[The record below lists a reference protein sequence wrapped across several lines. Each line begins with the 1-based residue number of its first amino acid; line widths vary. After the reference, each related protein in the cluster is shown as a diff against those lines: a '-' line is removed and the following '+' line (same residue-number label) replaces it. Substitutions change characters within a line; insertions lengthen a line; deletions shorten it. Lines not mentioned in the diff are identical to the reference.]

1 MFFASRLARRRFFA
15 LALAAL
21 ATPVLAEPSA
31 ALSADDQSLLE
42 RARTYLLGL
51 TSAMGRFTQTD
62 PRGHVTT
69 GTFYLRRPG
78 RARFEYDPPSG
89 LVVAS
94 NGFRVAVL
102 NRRLGTLDA
111 YPLGATPLGV
121 LLSRDIRIDKNVE
134 VGAVKRRPGGFEI
147 VARQAS
153 KRNEGEISLDFN
165 DAPTAL
171 AGWAITDAQGGVT
184 RVKLADFGL
193 SKAMPNWYFELAPT
207 GAGRNAPDLQT
218 TPDAAKSPS
227 P

>member
-1 MFFASRLARRRFFA
+1 MSRVVWPDRRRFFA
-15 LALAAL
+15 LALAAVAAPAL
-21 ATPVLAEPSA
+21 AAEPA
-31 ALSADDQSLLE
+31 GLSKDDQALVE

-51 TSAMGRFTQTD
+51 SSAMGRFTQTD
-62 PRGHVTT
+62 PHGHVTT

-134 VGAVKRRPGGFEI
+134 VGSVKRRPGGFEV

-165 DAPTAL
+165 DSPMAL

-207 GAGRNAPDLQT
+207 RGAGNGPDRAKT
-218 TPDAAKSPS
+218 SDAAKAPS

>member
-1 MFFASRLARRRFFA
+1 M
-15 LALAAL
+15 
-21 ATPVLAEPSA
+21 
-31 ALSADDQSLLE
+31 E
-42 RARTYLLGL
+42 RARGYLQRIS
-51 TSAMGRFTQTD
+51 SAKGRFTQTD
-62 PRGHVTT
+62 PRGHLTT

-134 VGAVKRRPGGFEI
+134 VGAVKRRPGGFEV

-153 KRNEGEISLDFN
+153 KRNEGEISLDFD
-165 DAPTAL
+165 DAPMAL

-207 GAGRNAPDLQT
+207 
-218 TPDAAKSPS
+218 TPAAAASGDN
-227 P
+227 